1 MQVSPSGMAAASQ
14 AASGEFDSRHLLQ
27 LKNTRFFFGCFLLAI
42 FSLRQCRRKSLD
54 FPLPAP
60 LFKTPDRFQMFLLA
74 NSALCKKPFPF
85 RFFSQWI
92 KAQKNFQPLT
102 KPSPRGE
109 GVAGRRRMRGVAHF

>member
-27 LKNTRFFFGCFLLAI
+27 LKKTPDFFGCFLLAI

-60 LFKTPDRFQMFLLA
+60 NLSLKCGGFFYALIISLPLFLCT
-74 NSALCKKPFPF
+74 NSLPVP
-85 RFFSQWI
+85 
-92 KAQKNFQPLT
+92 
-102 KPSPRGE
+102 
-109 GVAGRRRMRGVAHF
+109 